1 MEKNKFHDE
10 KHERFLSYNGEVL
23 AFQISPTKGGSG
35 MSEKT
40 ASLDFRRTNF
50 QTVSGKF
57 IETSTGQYSFSTGR
71 SSNELVCVSC
81 VADSRT
87 GVNLPCILL
96 RTSKKKNSGI
106 SKCTLLM
113 LHSSNELECCL
124 TFKLDTETVH
134 DLQMCDGPTV
144 LWRHHDKL
152 LYVSPQTSGVVT
164 APVNVTSIQWSGEIE
179 GEGITVFGIR
189 NTSFLEEGKGPNTF
203 SLDGTLQGSE
213 FVAYSIG
220 TQQTVPATCFLPHAY
235 SSIIRCLQVYMMQV
249 ENGKYETSVVAA
261 SNKQLIWFHN
271 GVPKEV
277 CQLPFENPF
286 KLQVASTSRGDLLFI
301 VSFATGDV
309 CAIWKDSWQITA
321 TWQRV
326 RSVLVDDFVGT
337 GSEQMLL
344 LFKDDPINSAG
355 LQIFKITDCSEI
367 NFAAGLLSLQE
378 LKKHLQVKDRVL
390 NSSCEALTHM
400 VQGNKPTLYSEE
412 EEGLVSLWDDDD
424 LENSA
429 YPSAS
434 EIGSSAEEY
443 FVEKVWQRVVDDL
456 LVIGVKLN
464 NSAYLSLSNM
474 GLSLIMDQEI
484 ASISPVTKCHT
495 NVLKLT
501 KNLSLVS
508 SAACQTGPV
517 IKKRRLCCHSKDNIS
532 RDCSGRPCS
541 PSFQSNLEHTVTAVT
556 ELSPL
561 LALYNTSCVLL
572 LHARR
577 KHQPDCLHKSERLTI
592 PCGRMSL
599 SLEDVLKGKHTVNV
613 FEHCQVGG
621 NSEDVFAVLAAFQKC
636 CFHIYSPDCTLASV
650 KVWLMGQMQ
659 GKPVQQFPEII
670 FCGRPGS
677 LQGTLFIW
685 NPKTPCEGTLTVFYR
700 NQAVLI
706 QCLYSLKS
714 VLPPTCVVNII
725 RLGNKDSLTENLAL
739 SLEEELL
746 ALRSSLSSA
755 ASEVEKE
762 LTPRCKSKKKT
773 SNTIGSL
780 SDTRDRVQKYREE
793 LQIEQ
798 KQSKL
803 GAHLTTNS
811 NLYRQNTLNIAHIQM
826 NSDRIAQ
833 RLAKL

>member
-367 NFAAGLLSLQE
+367 NFASDMCNIKEDASTEDELQENQFLTIQALEARLQAGLLSLQE

-541 PSFQSNLEHTVTAVT
+541 PSFQ
-556 ELSPL
+556 
-561 LALYNTSCVLL
+561 
-572 LHARR
+572 
-577 KHQPDCLHKSERLTI
+577 I
-592 PCGRMSL
+592 
-599 SLEDVLKGKHTVNV
+599 
-613 FEHCQVGG
+613 GG